1 MAAKV
6 ETLRV
11 ARPRLLPGGRTF
23 VRMLAGAIKRWGER
37 GQLGSS
43 GLEMRIYTGTR

>member
-11 ARPRLLPGGRTF
+11 ATPRVPRVGSF
-23 VRMLAGAIKRWGER
+23 VKKLAGAIKAWGER

-43 GLEMRIYTGTR
+43 GLEMRTYTGAR